1 LVPASTYYED
11 YWTVHGFNPT
21 GRAFPELR
29 SALDRFGREGS
40 SWLDVG
46 CGDALTAGPALIER
60 GARYTGVDIS
70 EAGVERARANG
81 FEARVIE
88 DAGHLPFA
96 DGGFDGVICAEVFE
110 HLFDPRAAAAEI
122 FRVLRPGGVLFA
134 TVPNAAYWRR
144 RAELAFCGRFDPIG
158 DHLSV
163 PEPWRDP
170 HIRFFTPKTLAAMLR
185 LEGFEVQVLG
195 QDGAFV
201 RDWPKVGRRLAR
213 DPSPVY
219 RRLERRF
226 PGPFAMRLRA
236 IAIAG
241 PPRGGYKGPSS
252 ASASPAAT
260 AIGV

>member
-1 LVPASTYYED
+1 MPTKPETYYED
-11 YWTVHGFNPT
+11 YWTVEGFNPT
-21 GRAFPELR
+21 GKAFAELR
-29 SALDRFGREGS
+29 SALDLLVRDGS

-70 EAGVERARANG
+70 AAGVERARSNG

-96 DGGFDGVICAEVFE
+96 DGSFDGVICAEVFE
-110 HLFDPRAAAAEI
+110 HLFDPRAAASEI

-158 DHLSV
+158 DDLSV

-185 LEGFEVQVLG
+185 LEGFEVQIVG

-213 DPSPVY
+213 DSSRAY

-226 PGPFAMRLRA
+226 PGAFALRLRV
-236 IAIAG
+236 IATAG
-241 PPRGGYKGPSS
+241 VPREGRNVSLS
-252 ASASPAAT
+252 ASASG
-260 AIGV
+260 GVQVSV